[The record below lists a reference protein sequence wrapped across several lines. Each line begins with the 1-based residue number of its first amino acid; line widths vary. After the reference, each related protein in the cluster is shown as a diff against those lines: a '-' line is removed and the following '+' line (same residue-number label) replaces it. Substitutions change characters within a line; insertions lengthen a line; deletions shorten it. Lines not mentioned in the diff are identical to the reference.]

1 MEHAA
6 GAPAGQLANAIII
19 YMGSRPRSIIK
30 TGGGVD
36 LAFAIVVLA
45 SYFATFSGFSES
57 STLDLVLM
65 IVIGMV
71 YLTLGIYGYGF
82 CARVDQLSLSI
93 TYFAIQAILG
103 AWIIYLGKGAGF
115 NAMVLLPLA
124 GHAVVLLP
132 QRLSYVINAVILLAY
147 VAAVYLFSNGDLQTV
162 WNGLPIFLAGLV
174 FIVVFTQMAVGE
186 EKARSEVERLVGEL
200 TAANQRLREFVS
212 QVEELTVARE
222 RNRLAREIH
231 DGLGH
236 YLTTIHMQI
245 MASRAVLSKDADR
258 ADEMLEKAQHLTQ
271 EALIDVRKSVG
282 TLRSNP
288 EESMP
293 LRQMIESLSQSAE
306 VQGVDVHIQVVGQGR
321 ELSPSVKLTL
331 FRAAQEGINNACKH
345 GHASNIWIV
354 LDFSNPSEVRFS
366 VQDDGVGSEKTDG
379 GFGLIGLQERVSL
392 LGGEFSVQSAKGKG
406 FQFEMVVP
414 G

>member
-1 MEHAA
+1 M
-6 GAPAGQLANAIII
+6 N
-19 YMGSRPRSIIK
+19 SRRRSIIK

-45 SYFATFSGFSES
+45 SYFATFSGFNET

-65 IVIGMV
+65 IVFGMA
-71 YLTLGIYGYGF
+71 YLTVGIYGYGF
-82 CARVDQLSLSI
+82 CARVDQPAF
-93 TYFAIQAILG
+93 TVAYFVLQIFLG
-103 AWIIYLGKGAGF
+103 ASIVFLGKGAGF

-132 QRLSYVINAVILLAY
+132 QRHSYIVNAAILLAY
-147 VAAVYLFSNGDLQTV
+147 ISAVYLFSNGDWQIV
-162 WNGLPIFLAGLV
+162 GGGLPIFLAGLV
-174 FIVVFTQMAVGE
+174 FIIVFTQVAVGE

-212 QVEELTVARE
+212 QVEELAVARE

-245 MASRAVLSKDADR
+245 MAGRAVLSKDQAR
-258 ADEMLEKAQHLTQ
+258 ADEMLEKAQHMTQ

-288 EESMP
+288 EEALP
-293 LRQMIESLSQSAE
+293 LRQMIQSLSQSAE
-306 VQGVDVHIQVVGQGR
+306 IQGVQVHIQVHGQDR
-321 ELSPSVKLTL
+321 SLSPPVKLTL
-331 FRAAQEGINNACKH
+331 FRAAQEGIHNTCKH
-345 GHASNIWIV
+345 AQAANLWMV
-354 LDFSNPSEVRFS
+354 LDFSQPSEIRFS
-366 VQDDGVGSEKTDG
+366 IKDDGIGTEKTDG

-392 LGGEFSVQSAKGKG
+392 LGGSFSVHSTQGQG
-406 FQFEMVVP
+406 FGFEMVVP